1 MVEELR
7 RTASPIWAGFRPCSP
22 DVSPVIGRTAKFDN
36 LYFATGHGMLGLTL
50 APVTGKRIVGL
61 LEGSQSADE
70 EDLLGPDRFPL
81 S

>member
-1 MVEELR
+1 VVCPCLSAEL
-7 RTASPIWAGFRPCSP
+7 
-22 DVSPVIGRTAKFDN
+22 PVIGRTAKFDN

-50 APVTGKRIVGL
+50 APVTGKRIVAL
-61 LEGSQSADE
+61 PEGSQCADD